1 MSTLLDLPQSTT
13 GGIIAKWASLG
24 TAATRS
30 PSATR
35 QVLRHVKVTDFLLT
49 R

>member
-13 GGIIAKWASLG
+13 GGIFAKWACLG

-35 QVLRHVKVTDFLLT
+35 QVPRHIKVTDFLLT
-49 R
+49 Q